1 MLVSLSLMAAKLH
14 HVLGLFLLVSSS
26 QACGPVEY
34 VNQVSRK
41 ASSEVEAAKAVRA
54 DKYAVYYYTLAVEY
68 LHKAREE
75 AAHSDYQAANRF
87 GKRAEEAAKKA
98 RIQALERAKN
108 PQGTSTPQ
116 LEAQSETVEFVDPS
130 EDAGADGL
138 DSDDPLDSDNPLK
151 EKP

>member
-1 MLVSLSLMAAKLH
+1 MLGSLSLMAAKLH

-87 GKRAEEAAKKA
+87 GKRAAEAARKA
-98 RIQALERAKN
+98 RKQALERAN
-108 PQGTSTPQ
+108 DPQDAPAQEFEPSTDD
-116 LEAQSETVEFVDPS
+116 VEIVDP
-130 EDAGADGL
+130 DADA
-138 DSDDPLDSDNPLK
+138 LDSDNPLK
-151 EKP
+151 DVP